1 MCVLVED
8 YGGAILK
15 CLFKH
20 FNLEFMRQPASVRP
34 LAARK
39 CSVKADNG
47 LQERG
52 APFGDVLDFDLG
64 FDLCD
69 VT

>member
-1 MCVLVED
+1 
-8 YGGAILK
+8 
-15 CLFKH
+15 
-20 FNLEFMRQPASVRP
+20 MRQPASVLL
-34 LAARK
+34 LA
-39 CSVKADNG
+39 VKADKG
-47 LQERG
+47 LKERG

>member
-1 MCVLVED
+1 
-8 YGGAILK
+8 
-15 CLFKH
+15 
-20 FNLEFMRQPASVRP
+20 MRQPASVRP

-39 CSVKADNG
+39 CSVKADKG